1 MDKPDRLVTQAV
13 ANTQAVAI
21 RGVGGMIIR
30 SRALV
35 HQC

>member
-1 MDKPDRLVTQAV
+1 MDKPDRLATQEV
-13 ANTQAVAI
+13 AN